1 MKQFTFSLKDRFSL
15 SSTSDGE
22 QLKWFKDNMY
32 IKADVKGYESIT
44 EVLASEFQR
53 YIKNS
58 LFVDYTLCKIVEG
71 NKVYTGCYSEKWNTR
86 LISVYRLLQLYIPDF
101 DEKLRVESNT
111 FDYINYNI
119 EDITGLDFQGYLE
132 RLLAF
137 DYIICNTDRHF
148 NNIFIGIEN
157 ETGYFVDAPVLD
169 NGAGFMSDL
178 LRFPIDLT
186 YNQMLDRLTCNP
198 FYTDFNKQ
206 ISLVENEILYIDY
219 DNFLNN
225 LENKC
230 VEFKCEEFERAKMIL
245 INRLKETYGK
255 LWIKY

>member
-1 MKQFTFSLKDRFSL
+1 
-15 SSTSDGE
+15 
-22 QLKWFKDNMY
+22 
-32 IKADVKGYESIT
+32 
-44 EVLASEFQR
+44 
-53 YIKNS
+53 
-58 LFVDYTLCKIVEG
+58 
-71 NKVYTGCYSEKWNTR
+71 
-86 LISVYRLLQLYIPDF
+86 
-101 DEKLRVESNT
+101 
-111 FDYINYNI
+111 
-119 EDITGLDFQGYLE
+119 
-132 RLLAF
+132 
-137 DYIICNTDRHF
+137 
-148 NNIFIGIEN
+148 
-157 ETGYFVDAPVLD
+157 
-169 NGAGFMSDL
+169 MSDL

-186 YNQMLDRLTCNP
+186 YNQMLDRLTCKP